1 MDTILEFMN
10 NDLFLLGLAGFCVL
24 IFLLYVV
31 NCIRLRSIRKEYK
44 EFMLKMGNGTD
55 IKEILDKHIDKINK
69 VVAKNEELE
78 RFCINLDRDI
88 KYCVQKVRNIQI

>member
-10 NDLFLLGLAGFCVL
+10 NDMFLLGLTGFSIL
-24 IFLLYVV
+24 LFLLYLV
-31 NCIRLRSIRKEYK
+31 NYIKLRGIRKEYK

-69 VVAKNEELE
+69 VVTKNEELE
-78 RFCINLDRDI
+78 RFCIGLDRDI
-88 KYCVQKVRNIQI
+88 KYCVQKVRNI